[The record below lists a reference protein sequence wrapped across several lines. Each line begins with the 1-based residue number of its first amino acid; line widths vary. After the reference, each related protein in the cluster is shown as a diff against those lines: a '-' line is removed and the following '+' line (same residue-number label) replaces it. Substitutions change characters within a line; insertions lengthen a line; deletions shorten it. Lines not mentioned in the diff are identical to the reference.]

1 MIIRRTVVSNPE
13 TRLKVKTSERKTHR
27 IELRVGNQDLQ
38 IIEANAKQ
46 VGLNRSQFLIAS
58 GKKQTYP
65 IARHRPHPNYAPLT
79 LNLRELKSQGNDL
92 KQISRALNH
101 TLLDETSFNV
111 DAQQLRQL
119 IAANQQ
125 AIQAIVAILKSHDD
139 R

>member
-1 MIIRRTVVSNPE
+1 MIIRRAVVSNPE
-13 TRLKVKTSERKTHR
+13 TRLKVKTSEQKTHR

-101 TLLDETSFNV
+101 TLLDETFNV
-111 DAQQLRQL
+111 DAQQLQQL
-119 IAANQQ
+119 IAVNQQ
-125 AIQAIVAILKSHDD
+125 AIQAIVAILNSYDD